1 MNFFYNGEEENK
13 RKFKTN
19 VAIAERRVKEKEQL
33 IEDLE
38 NEHTL
43 LEEQAF
49 NLYKR
54 NVLYFGFQNDSET
67 RYAIKWLHMMESG
80 VDSEGKKLD
89 KRKKYDEKMRYE
101 WLTSSIREMMDDN
114 SIVIDEIIIRGYNAE
129 GYDYVFNHNGKKFYI
144 YIPLV
149 NSVPLKSYQYEG
161 AYAFSISL
169 HVYEDHCSTNMIGST
184 LFMDEVADIWKKYLE
199 KEGNK
204 DV

>member
-1 MNFFYNGEEENK
+1 MKFFYNGEEENK
-13 RKFKTN
+13 RKFKAN
-19 VAIAERRVKEKEQL
+19 VVTAERRVKEKKQL
-33 IEDLE
+33 IEDLQ
-38 NEHTL
+38 NEYTL

-54 NVLYFGFQNDSET
+54 NVLYFGFQNDNET
-67 RYAIKWLHMMESG
+67 RYAITWLNMMKSG

-101 WLTSSIREMMDDN
+101 WVTSSIREMMNDN
-114 SIVIDEIIIRGYNAE
+114 SIVIDQIIRYGYDTE
-129 GYDYVFNHNGKKFYI
+129 GYDYVFTHNNKKFYI
-144 YIPLV
+144 YIPVV

-169 HVYEDHCSTNMIGST
+169 HVYDSDGSSSIIDST

-199 KEGNK
+199 EEENK

>member
-13 RKFKTN
+13 RKFKAN
-19 VAIAERRVKEKEQL
+19 VATAERRVKEKKQL
-33 IEDLE
+33 IEDLQ
-38 NEHTL
+38 NEYTL

-67 RYAIKWLHMMESG
+67 RYAITWLNMMKSG

-101 WLTSSIREMMDDN
+101 WVTSSIREMMNDN
-114 SIVIDEIIIRGYNAE
+114 SIVIDKIIRYGYDTE
-129 GYDYVFNHNGKKFYI
+129 GYDYEFTHNNKKFYI
-144 YIPLV
+144 YIPVV
-149 NSVPLKSYQYEG
+149 NNVPLKSYQYEG

-169 HVYEDHCSTNMIGST
+169 HVYDSDCSSSIIDST

-199 KEGNK
+199 EEENK

>member
-1 MNFFYNGEEENK
+1 MHFFYDGDSENK
-13 RKFKTN
+13 RKFKLD
-19 VAIAERRVKEKEQL
+19 VAKAERRVREKKQL
-33 IEDLE
+33 IEDLQ
-38 NEHTL
+38 NEYTL

-114 SIVIDEIIIRGYNAE
+114 SIVIDEIIEYGYNTE
-129 GYDYVFNHNGKKFYI
+129 GYNYEFNHNGKKFYI
-144 YIPLV
+144 FIPLV
-149 NSVPLKSYQYEG
+149 ASVPLKSYQYDG
-161 AYAFSISL
+161 ARAFSISL
-169 HVYEDHCSTNMIGST
+169 HVYESSCSTRVIGST

-199 KEGNK
+199 EEET
-204 DV
+204 

>member
-1 MNFFYNGEEENK
+1 MNFFYNGDEENK
-13 RKFKTN
+13 RKFKLNIAT
-19 VAIAERRVKEKEQL
+19 AERRVKEKKQL
-33 IEDLE
+33 IEDLQ
-38 NEHTL
+38 NEHAL
-43 LEEQAF
+43 LEEQAY

-67 RYAIKWLHMMESG
+67 RYAITWLHMMETG

-114 SIVIDEIIIRGYNAE
+114 SIVIDKIISYGYNTE
-129 GYDYVFNHNGKKFYI
+129 GYEYVFMHNNKKFYI
-144 YIPLV
+144 YIPV
-149 NSVPLKSYQYEG
+149 VTNVPLKSYQYDG

-169 HVYEDHCSTNMIGST
+169 HVHEDSCSSSVIGST

-199 KEGNK
+199 KEEK
-204 DV
+204 